1 MERQVGQ
8 LDGKIA
14 VITGAA
20 SGIGRATALL
30 FSKEG
35 AQVALGDSNA
45 EALEQTAKE
54 IRAAGGA
61 VVARPTDVSRRAD
74 AQALVAAAVGT
85 FGGLDVAANVAG
97 IGLYNTTLED
107 TREEDWDRVMA
118 VNLKGV
124 YLVSQA
130 AIPHIRA
137 RGGGSIVNVA
147 SVHAVA
153 TQARIAAYA
162 ASKGGVLALTRAMAM
177 DLAGDRIRVNAL
189 LPGAVDT
196 PLFRAALAAEGKSA
210 EELTFSFDDTEI
222 GWVAA
227 PEALADALV
236 FLASDASRFM
246 TGSPLIADG
255 GLIAR
260 L

>member
-1 MERQVGQ
+1 MGQ
-8 LDGKIA
+8 LDGKVA

-20 SGIGRATALL
+20 SGIGRATAALCAQ
-30 FSKEG
+30 EG
-35 AQVALGDSNA
+35 ARLALGDLNPHEL
-45 EALEQTAKE
+45 EAISSQVQES
-54 IRAAGGA
+54 GGA
-61 VVARPTDVSRRAD
+61 AVSRVTDVAKRAD
-74 AQALVAAAVGT
+74 AQALVQAAVDTYGR
-85 FGGLDVAANVAG
+85 LDVVANVAG

-107 TREEDWDRVMA
+107 TSEEDWDRVMA

-130 AIPHIRA
+130 AIPHLRA
-137 RGGGSIVNVA
+137 AGGGSIINVA
-147 SVHAVA
+147 SVHAMA
-153 TQARIAAYA
+153 TQERIAAYA

-177 DLAGDRIRVNAL
+177 DLARDRIRVNAL

-196 PLFRAALAAEGKSA
+196 PMFRSALAAEGKSA

-222 GWVAA
+222 GWVAK
-227 PEALADALV
+227 PELLAAAIV
-236 FLASDASRFM
+236 FLAGDGARFM
-246 TGSPLIADG
+246 TGSPMIVDG